1 MSTFS
6 NWMKTSVMFKLIII
20 GTLFLVLL
28 IPTSMINTLIYERER
43 TKQEAV
49 REVSSKWGMD
59 QIIGTPVLT
68 IPYGRIDEK
77 NPNRMTNVAYAHV
90 LPEEVIIDCNLD
102 TVDKHRGIYDVVL
115 YNTKATIKGSFKS
128 KMEELQRMTNNT
140 LRLDQAFIQLGISDL
155 RGVKENVRIAIN
167 QNDKIDSNPG
177 IITKDIYKS
186 GVSFPID
193 ANVLQDFSFEC
204 SVNLN
209 GSTSLRF
216 LPYGKQTNVHFKTPW
231 QHPSFDGAFLPDQH
245 KESSTGT
252 EATWKILQL
261 NRNYP
266 QYGLGHFIH
275 ENELAAQSATL
286 QEDSSFGLR
295 LMLPV
300 DQYQKTNR
308 TAKYAIMFI
317 LLTFVAFFL
326 TEITN
331 RKKIHPI
338 QYLLIGFAVVI
349 FYVLLLSISEHFS
362 FNAAYW
368 IACTAVILL
377 ISLYTQAI
385 FHRIKITLLIGS
397 LLSVLYLFF
406 YSILQLEEYSLLM
419 GSVGLFIILAISM
432 YVTRNIDWYKE
443 SDQELPAEVN

>member
-1 MSTFS
+1 
-6 NWMKTSVMFKLIII
+6 
-20 GTLFLVLL
+20 
-28 IPTSMINTLIYERER
+28 MIDSLIYERER

-68 IPYGRIDEK
+68 IPYGRLDDK
-77 NPNRMTNVAYAHV
+77 NPNRTTNVAYAHI
-90 LPEEVIIDCNLD
+90 LPEDVSIDCTLD

-115 YNTKATIKGSFKS
+115 YNTKANIKGSFKS
-128 KMEELQRMTNNT
+128 KIEQLQRMTNNT

-155 RGVKENVRIAIN
+155 RGVKENVRITIN
-167 QNDKIDSNPG
+167 QNDYIDSNPG
-177 IITKDIYKS
+177 IITKDIYTT
-186 GVSFPID
+186 GVSFPVD
-193 ANVLQDFSFEC
+193 ANVLQEFSFEC

-216 LPYGKQTNVHFKTPW
+216 LPYGKQTNVHFKSPW
-231 QHPSFDGAFLPDQH
+231 QHPSFDGAYLPDEH
-245 KESSTGT
+245 KESISGT

-266 QYGLGHFIH
+266 QYGIGHFIQESEAAARATTMQ
-275 ENELAAQSATL
+275 EN
-286 QEDSSFGLR
+286 SSFGLR

-349 FYVLLLSISEHFS
+349 FYILLLSISEHFS

-368 IACTAVILL
+368 MACSAVILL

-385 FHRIKITLLIGS
+385 FHRVKITLLIGS

-443 SDQELPAEVN
+443 GEKENLEEARVVE